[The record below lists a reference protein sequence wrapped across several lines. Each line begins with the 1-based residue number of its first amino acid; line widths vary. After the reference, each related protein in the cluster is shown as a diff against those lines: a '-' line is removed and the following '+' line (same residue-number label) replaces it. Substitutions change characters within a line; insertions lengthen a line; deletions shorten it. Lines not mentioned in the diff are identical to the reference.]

1 MTLKGKV
8 AIVTG
13 AGRGIGEAV
22 AGAFAREGARSI
34 LVARTAS
41 EVVAAADAVRAS
53 GAAASAVPADV
64 SDPAAAD
71 RIVQAAIET
80 YGRVDILVNAAGV
93 YGPIGPVWEADPRE
107 WVRAIEV
114 NLFGTM
120 YLSRAAAPHM
130 IRQREGKIVNFSGG
144 GATAPLP
151 YFSAYAVSKSAVVRF
166 TETLAEEVRSFNIQV
181 NAIAPGAVDTR
192 LQDAVLAAGDRAGPL
207 FERIRRLRER
217 QEGGVPRDLPA
228 SLAVFLASPASNGLT
243 GKLIAAPYDGWQT
256 WDAAKIADVMTLPWF
271 TLRRLDPAT
280 IRPFLHAA
288 KTE

>member
-120 YLSRAAAPHM
+120 YLSRAAVPHM